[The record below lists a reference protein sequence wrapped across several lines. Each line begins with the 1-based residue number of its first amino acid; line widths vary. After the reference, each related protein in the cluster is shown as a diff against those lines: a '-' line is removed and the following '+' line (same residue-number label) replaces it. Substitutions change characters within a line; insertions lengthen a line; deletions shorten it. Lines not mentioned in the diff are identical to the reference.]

1 MCPDKWT
8 HYYSNQINGGNM
20 KQSYLVQKGTLEADN
35 SNSPI
40 ITEGK
45 ELLRKLGFSERHI
58 DFFCERMIAVLN
70 DYSEKFGEGVEIEYI
85 IRKRFGRAQAVIYIP
100 GENYDPFENGNDSRR
115 RKIEKAFALNIYS
128 QDATIDHAYLMGR
141 NIVTGSI
148 PLEKNDK
155 SFFRNPYIWATVLG
169 IVFGFICQALPEA
182 ANEFIVENVMNEIN
196 KVLLALL
203 SGIMGPVIF
212 ISLMS
217 SIIALDSVNDLTN
230 MGFKIFR
237 RFLMVVL
244 FVVFLSIG
252 VSILFF
258 STFGEGGLDF
268 SPEQII
274 DMIIGIIPTN
284 VVSPFLENNT
294 PQIVML
300 AFIGGLALLLLGD
313 KTNKLEEIVHQCND
327 WIMKIMTLVNKV
339 LPAVPFLSL
348 AIVIGRG
355 DVDTLLKGWKFIAAS
370 YIIFTLA
377 LVVKAI
383 KLKIVTKVSP
393 FEVFKNMKKA
403 IGVAFATA
411 STTAPLPPMYEGAE
425 KMNIKKDFASFWMP
439 MSTAMLALKT
449 TVNVVVATMM
459 MTEILGLPIS
469 LSFLFVLTILATE
482 MSLASPGTVGSWV
495 IAFNAFS
502 ISTDYV
508 GLFTAYRLFT
518 INYATAVNIAYNS
531 LELVEAAHKM
541 GELEEKKSID
551 NATQN
556 I

>member
-1 MCPDKWT
+1 
-8 HYYSNQINGGNM
+8 M
-20 KQSYLVQKGTLEADN
+20 KQNYLIKKGTLEADN
-35 SNSPI
+35 RNSPI
-40 ITEGK
+40 ITEGR
-45 ELLRKLGFSERHI
+45 ELLRGQGFSEGHI
-58 DFFCERMIAVLN
+58 EFFCDRMIAVLN
-70 DYSEKFGEGVEIEYI
+70 DYSERFGAGIEIEYT
-85 IRKRFGRAQAVIYIP
+85 IRKRFGKAQAVIYIP
-100 GENYDPFENGNDSRR
+100 GENYDPFENGNDSKR
-115 RKIEKAFALNIYS
+115 RKIEKVLALNIYS

-148 PLEKNDK
+148 PLEKKEK
-155 SFFRNPYIWATVLG
+155 SLLKNPYVWATILG
-169 IVFGFICQALPEA
+169 IVVGFICLALPKE
-182 ANEFIVENVMNEIN
+182 ANEFIVEDIMNEVN
-196 KVLLALL
+196 KVILNLLT
-203 SGIMGPVIF
+203 GIMGPVIF

-217 SIIALDSVNDLTN
+217 SIVALDSVNDLTN
-230 MGFKIFR
+230 MGFRIFR

-244 FVVFLSIG
+244 FVVFVSIG

-258 STFGEGGLDF
+258 STLGDGGLDF

-274 DMIIGIIPTN
+274 DMIIGIIPVN
-284 VVSPFLENNT
+284 IVSPFLENDT
-294 PQIVML
+294 PQIVVL

-327 WIMKIMTLVNKV
+327 WIMKIMMLVNKI

-348 AIVIGRG
+348 AIAIGRG
-355 DVDTLLKGWKFIAAS
+355 NADTLLKGWKFIAAS
-370 YIIFTLA
+370 YIIFTVILIA
-377 LVVKAI
+377 KAI
-383 KLKIVTKVSP
+383 KFKIATKMSP
-393 FEVFKNMKKA
+393 IEVLNNMKKA

-411 STTAPLPPMYEGAE
+411 STTAPLPPMYESAE
-425 KMNIKKDFASFWMP
+425 KMHIKKDFASFWMP

-469 LSFLFVLTILATE
+469 ISFLFVLTILATE

-541 GELEEKKSID
+541 GQLEEPKSVD
-551 NATQN
+551 SATQN